1 MTETLRAIDALLA
14 RRPTTTSL
22 AEEEEEEEEGAESVD
37 GTLSQLLRAEEA
49 VAAAVAEVEAEAV
62 QPVASAHSVDGGF
75 TRTEAPNTAPNT
87 APSTAPSSGEAAC
100 APNTAPSTAPSSG
113 EAACARLLG
122 ELGEL
127 QSPALGELQSPA
139 LGELQSPA
147 LGELQSPA
155 LELQSPALELVEV
168 ATRGSPGEGS
178 RAQYGASAMRSAVM
192 SAVEEDELVYQ
203 GGGASQGSQGGGAS
217 QGYQGGG
224 ASQGS
229 QGSRERGVARF
240 GIGLS
245 VEGAVEGAEDEAIG
259 ERAGALGGEDGE
271 GAAGPSLADSYADE
285 TLDDE
290 AHEWR
295 ETLELLIPA
304 LPRLPPEQVSLVN
317 RLIKTPIKTESR
329 QSPDQDSLSR
339 LSLVNRLIKTPSR
352 D

>member
-14 RRPTTTSL
+14 RRPTTPPPLATAL
-22 AEEEEEEEEGAESVD
+22 AEEDEEEEGAESVD
-37 GTLSQLLRAEEA
+37 GTLSQLLHAEAAEAEAEAEAEEA
-49 VAAAVAEVEAEAV
+49 EAVAVAEVEAEAV
-62 QPVASAHSVDGGF
+62 QPVASAPSVGRGF
-75 TRTEAPNTAPNT
+75 TRTE
-87 APSTAPSSGEAAC
+87 

-139 LGELQSPA
+139 IELQSPA
-147 LGELQSPA
+147 LGELQSPVLELQSPA
-155 LELQSPALELVEV
+155 LELQSPALELGEV
-168 ATRGSPGEGS
+168 AIRGAPGEGS
-178 RAQYGASAMRSAVM
+178 SAQYGASVMRSAVM

-203 GGGASQGSQGGGAS
+203 GGGASQAS
-217 QGYQGGG
+217 QGGG

-245 VEGAVEGAEDEAIG
+245 VEGAVEGAEDEAPASLRQLRQLRQLGAEDEAIG
-259 ERAGALGGEDGE
+259 ERAGALGSAGALGGEDGEDGE

-317 RLIKTPIKTESR
+317 RLIKTPS
-329 QSPDQDSLSR
+329 QD
-339 LSLVNRLIKTPSR
+339 
-352 D
+352 

>member
-1 MTETLRAIDALLA
+1 
-14 RRPTTTSL
+14 
-22 AEEEEEEEEGAESVD
+22 
-37 GTLSQLLRAEEA
+37 
-49 VAAAVAEVEAEAV
+49 
-62 QPVASAHSVDGGF
+62 
-75 TRTEAPNTAPNT
+75 
-87 APSTAPSSGEAAC
+87 
-100 APNTAPSTAPSSG
+100 
-113 EAACARLLG
+113 
-122 ELGEL
+122 
-127 QSPALGELQSPA
+127 
-139 LGELQSPA
+139 
-147 LGELQSPA
+147 
-155 LELQSPALELVEV
+155 
-168 ATRGSPGEGS
+168 
-178 RAQYGASAMRSAVM
+178 MRSAVM

-203 GGGASQGSQGGGAS
+203 GGGASQGSKGGGAS

-317 RLIKTPIKTESR
+317 RL
-329 QSPDQDSLSR
+329 
-339 LSLVNRLIKTPSR
+339 
-352 D
+352 

>member
-1 MTETLRAIDALLA
+1 MKVTETLRAIDALLA

-22 AEEEEEEEEGAESVD
+22 AEEEEEEEEEGAESVD
-37 GTLSQLLRAEEA
+37 GTLSQLLRAEA
-49 VAAAVAEVEAEAV
+49 AAAAVVAEAETEAV
-62 QPVASAHSVDGGF
+62 QPVASAHSVGAQHGGGF
-75 TRTEAPNTAPNT
+75 TRTE
-87 APSTAPSSGEAAC
+87 

-139 LGELQSPA
+139 LELP
-147 LGELQSPA
+147 
-155 LELQSPALELVEV
+155 SPALELVEV

-178 RAQYGASAMRSAVM
+178 RAQYGARAMRSAVM

-203 GGGASQGSQGGGAS
+203 GGGASQGS
-217 QGYQGGG
+217 QGGG

-245 VEGAVEGAEDEAIG
+245 VEGAVEGAEDEAPASLRQLRQLRQLGAEDEAIG
-259 ERAGALGGEDGE
+259 ERAGALGSAGALGGEDGEDGE

-317 RLIKTPIKTESR
+317 RLIKTP
-329 QSPDQDSLSR
+329 
-339 LSLVNRLIKTPSR
+339 SR

>member
-14 RRPTTTSL
+14 RRPTTPPPLATVL
-22 AEEEEEEEEGAESVD
+22 AEEDEEGEGAESVD
-37 GTLSQLLRAEEA
+37 GTLSQLLHAEAAAEEA
-49 VAAAVAEVEAEAV
+49 EAAEAEEAEAVAVAEVEAEAV
-62 QPVASAHSVDGGF
+62 QPVASAPSVGRGF
-75 TRTEAPNTAPNT
+75 TRTE
-87 APSTAPSSGEAAC
+87 

-139 LGELQSPA
+139 IELQSPA
-147 LGELQSPA
+147 LGELQSPV
-155 LELQSPALELVEV
+155 LELQSPALELGKV
-168 ATRGSPGEGS
+168 AIRGSPGEGS
-178 RAQYGASAMRSAVM
+178 SAQYSASAVV

-203 GGGASQGSQGGGAS
+203 GGGASQAS
-217 QGYQGGG
+217 QGGG

-245 VEGAVEGAEDEAIG
+245 VEGAVEGAEDEAPASLRQLRQLRHLGAEDEAIG
-259 ERAGALGGEDGE
+259 ERTGALGGAGALGGEADEADERAGALGDEDGE

-317 RLIKTPIKTESR
+317 RL
-329 QSPDQDSLSR
+329 
-339 LSLVNRLIKTPSR
+339 
-352 D
+352 

>member
-1 MTETLRAIDALLA
+1 LKVTETLRAIDALLA

-37 GTLSQLLRAEEA
+37 GTLSQLLRAEA
-49 VAAAVAEVEAEAV
+49 AAAAAVAEAEAEAV
-62 QPVASAHSVDGGF
+62 QPVASAHSVDGSF
-75 TRTEAPNTAPNT
+75 TRTE
-87 APSTAPSSGEAAC
+87 

-203 GGGASQGSQGGGAS
+203 GGGASQGSKGGGAS

-271 GAAGPSLADSYADE
+271 GGEGAAGPSLADSYADE

-317 RLIKTPIKTESR
+317 RL
-329 QSPDQDSLSR
+329 
-339 LSLVNRLIKTPSR
+339 
-352 D
+352 

>member
-1 MTETLRAIDALLA
+1 MVAVVAVAAGAMVVVVAPASTEVAAASAAASAVPAAAA
-14 RRPTTTSL
+14 RW
-22 AEEEEEEEEGAESVD
+22 
-37 GTLSQLLRAEEA
+37 A
-49 VAAAVAEVEAEAV
+49 VEIAAAAVAEAEAEAV
-62 QPVASAHSVDGGF
+62 QPVASAHSVDGSF
-75 TRTEAPNTAPNT
+75 TRTE
-87 APSTAPSSGEAAC
+87 

-122 ELGEL
+122 E
-127 QSPALGELQSPA
+127 

-203 GGGASQGSQGGGAS
+203 GGGASQGSKGGGAS

-229 QGSRERGVARF
+229 QGSRKRGVARF

-259 ERAGALGGEDGE
+259 ERAGALGSAGALGGEDGEDGE

-317 RLIKTPIKTESR
+317 RLIKTP
-329 QSPDQDSLSR
+329 
-339 LSLVNRLIKTPSR
+339 SR

>member
-1 MTETLRAIDALLA
+1 MKVTETLRANRLPLIASNCHSLPLIATHCHSLKVTETLRAIDALLA

-22 AEEEEEEEEGAESVD
+22 AEEEEEEEEEGAESVD
-37 GTLSQLLRAEEA
+37 GTLSQLLRAEA
-49 VAAAVAEVEAEAV
+49 AAAAAVAEAEAEAV
-62 QPVASAHSVDGGF
+62 QPVASAHSVDGSF
-75 TRTEAPNTAPNT
+75 TRTE
-87 APSTAPSSGEAAC
+87 

-122 ELGEL
+122 E
-127 QSPALGELQSPA
+127 

-203 GGGASQGSQGGGAS
+203 GGGASQGSKGGGAS

-317 RLIKTPIKTESR
+317 CL
-329 QSPDQDSLSR
+329 
-339 LSLVNRLIKTPSR
+339 
-352 D
+352 

>member
-1 MTETLRAIDALLA
+1 MKVTETLRANRLPLIASNCHSLPLIATHCHSLKVTETLRAIDALLA

-37 GTLSQLLRAEEA
+37 GTLSQLLRAEA
-49 VAAAVAEVEAEAV
+49 AAAAAVAEAEAEAV
-62 QPVASAHSVDGGF
+62 QPVASAHSVDGSF
-75 TRTEAPNTAPNT
+75 TRTE
-87 APSTAPSSGEAAC
+87 

-122 ELGEL
+122 E
-127 QSPALGELQSPA
+127 

-203 GGGASQGSQGGGAS
+203 GGGASQGSKGGGAS

-229 QGSRERGVARF
+229 QGSRKRGVARF

-317 RLIKTPIKTESR
+317 RL
-329 QSPDQDSLSR
+329 
-339 LSLVNRLIKTPSR
+339 
-352 D
+352 